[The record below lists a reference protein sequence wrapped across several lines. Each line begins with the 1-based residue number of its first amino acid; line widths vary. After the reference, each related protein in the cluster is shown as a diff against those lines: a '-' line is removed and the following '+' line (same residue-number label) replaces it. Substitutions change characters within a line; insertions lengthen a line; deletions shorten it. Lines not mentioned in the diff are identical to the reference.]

1 MSLEEELAVLAGGF
15 VLQGA
20 WIQKR
25 NVNPTELVSHVRV
38 YSGS

>member
-20 WIQKR
+20 WIRKR
-25 NVNPTELVSHVRV
+25 NVNPMELISHVRV
-38 YSGS
+38 CSGS